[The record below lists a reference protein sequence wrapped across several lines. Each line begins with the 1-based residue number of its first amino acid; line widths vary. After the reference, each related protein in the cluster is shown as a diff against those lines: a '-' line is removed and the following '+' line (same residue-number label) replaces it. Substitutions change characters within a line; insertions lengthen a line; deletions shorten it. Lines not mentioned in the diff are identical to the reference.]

1 MEHHKEAAVVV
12 DASIVFKWLFVEE
25 DTETA
30 LSLLHSWE
38 NYGTRL
44 SAPYFMLAEVTNAL
58 HRHVRRGELTVKR
71 ALELLDYLMS
81 LKIELYETKN
91 LHHRAL
97 ELASQLNHGAA
108 YDSHYLALAET
119 LACDLWTADQRLQRT
134 ASPLAPTVHWL
145 GELVS

>member
-1 MEHHKEAAVVV
+1 MEHHKEAVVVV
-12 DASIVFKWLFVEE
+12 DASVVFKWLFVEE

-38 NYGTRL
+38 NCGTRL

-81 LKIELYETKN
+81 LPIEFHETEN

-97 ELASQLNHGAA
+97 ELASQLNQGAA

-119 LACDLWTADQRLQRT
+119 LGCDLWTADQRLQRT
-134 ASPLAPTVHWL
+134 AAPLPPAVHWL
-145 GELVS
+145 GELAS